1 MRHPTLPESHADNS
15 LTAEV
20 VSTAD
25 LSPTIVLDENSNARV
40 RFNDACR
47 VRRIVDRMADPLSI
61 TASVIAIGT
70 LAAQVCE
77 ILVSFRVRTDFKGRL
92 HTIKSEISDLQ
103 TVLNH
108 AVSILAERSKH
119 KLSNDA
125 LDAVNSILPRI
136 RTNLKKQDRIA
147 HRLAR
152 PSDSTKG
159 KIITSGLWLKEGPK
173 LQQLREE
180 LGSLKG
186 SLVMCFGASNT

>member
-1 MRHPTLPESHADNS
+1 
-15 LTAEV
+15 
-20 VSTAD
+20 
-25 LSPTIVLDENSNARV
+25 
-40 RFNDACR
+40 
-47 VRRIVDRMADPLSI
+47 MADPLSI

-70 LAAQVCE
+70 LATQVCE
-77 ILVSFRVRTDFKGRL
+77 TLVSLRVRTDFKGRL

-108 AVSILAERSKH
+108 ASSVLDERSKQ

-125 LDAVNSILPRI
+125 LEAVSSILRRI
-136 RTNLKKQDRIA
+136 QVNLKQQDRIA
-147 HRLAR
+147 CRLAK

-159 KIITSGLWLKEGPK
+159 KIIASGLWLKEKPK

-180 LGSLKG
+180 LRSLKA